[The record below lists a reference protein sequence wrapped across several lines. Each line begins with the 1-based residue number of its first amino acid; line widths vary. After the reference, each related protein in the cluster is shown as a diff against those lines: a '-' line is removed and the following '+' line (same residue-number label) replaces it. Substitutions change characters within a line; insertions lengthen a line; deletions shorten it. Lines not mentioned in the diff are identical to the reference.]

1 MVISPIK
8 ANYRWFTIAWKTFN
22 CYMFSIERG
31 LLAPLPGNYHLQHY
45 RQLLMEKVIE
55 TPGSIVC

>member
-8 ANYRWFTIAWKTFN
+8 ANYRWFTITWKAFN

-55 TPGSIVC
+55 THGSIVC